1 MEPLNPSKTEF
12 KMEGLFAD
20 VWFNLQYVM
29 NFTYYLTK
37 PPDGEWGAIQLDG
50 TWSGMVNELQQQR
63 ADMGNIKIILIN
75 YTMATQKLDYLE
87 FYFSCN

>member
-1 MEPLNPSKTEF
+1 MEPLNPLKTEF

-63 ADMGNIKIILIN
+63 ADMGNIKIIYN
-75 YTMATQKLDYLE
+75 SNSEY
-87 FYFSCN
+87 

>member
-1 MEPLNPSKTEF
+1 
-12 KMEGLFAD
+12 MEGLFAD

-63 ADMGNIKIILIN
+63 ADMGNI
-75 YTMATQKLDYLE
+75 
-87 FYFSCN
+87 

>member
-1 MEPLNPSKTEF
+1 
-12 KMEGLFAD
+12 MEGLFAD

>member
-1 MEPLNPSKTEF
+1 
-12 KMEGLFAD
+12 MEGLFAD

-63 ADMGNIKIILIN
+63 ADMGNIKIQNHSYILDITRN
-75 YTMATQKLDYLE
+75 DIMATQKFDH
-87 FYFSCN
+87 

>member
-1 MEPLNPSKTEF
+1 
-12 KMEGLFAD
+12 MEGLFAD

-63 ADMGNIKIILIN
+63 ADMGNIKFMITYHNSISEMLS
-75 YTMATQKLDYLE
+75 LE